1 MAILFHE
8 PDEILSRLAAQSPA
22 HFPGPMATELTEK
35 YHVERG
41 QIIGLMLTKLKEK
54 WMDANYT
61 ESVDEIAKFIP
72 KCYEEFRIEGIV
84 DENNKFIKRGRT
96 DQKGPGV
103 KKIKQKRKN

>member
-8 PDEILSRLAAQSPA
+8 PNDLLNRLVERSPA

-35 YHVERG
+35 YNVERG

-54 WMDANYT
+54 WMDADYT
-61 ESVDEIAKFIP
+61 DSVDEIAKFIP